1 MIDLWKNFSNK
12 NIISSFVW
20 AWYSLKVLRQING
33 VIKTHWEVVI
43 DANKPHNVKF
53 STLSFFY
60 RWSYGIVMWEVFTI
74 GMWNT
79 LLRGSGSTGQQEA
92 YYSQFSVSSYML
104 FSWMKEG
111 QILFY
116 PTNTVA
122 YGFWVFMRPLS
133 EIPVHINFSWINVLS
148 SSLLFALSST
158 LSLLFSPVLSL

>member
-133 EIPVHINFSWINVLS
+133 EIPVHINFSWIHVLS

-158 LSLLFSPVLSL
+158 LSLLFLPVLSL

>member
-1 MIDLWKNFSNK
+1 MTHAIWKRWFKKGNGGLLYAKYKPRQQYKKSMIDLWKNFSNK

-53 STLSFFY
+53 STFSFFY

-104 FSWMKEG
+104 FS
-111 QILFY
+111 
-116 PTNTVA
+116 
-122 YGFWVFMRPLS
+122 
-133 EIPVHINFSWINVLS
+133 
-148 SSLLFALSST
+148 
-158 LSLLFSPVLSL
+158 